1 MDDSPVLEPAGD
13 DVVDDS
19 EVESAPRL
27 IVQHTE
33 PPVPSPAKTPRWAW
47 ALIGIGVLIL
57 AGQVFL
63 GLLIQQ
69 RSTAIDEAVAADGQR
84 LDGVDAR
91 IDRLGDVLGKLGLQ
105 LEEIEA
111 ASVRDSVSAAPTAT
125 GTPTGGLPPIPQGG
139 ADPAIGMTL
148 GSFTAHDWTAGADLT
163 VASSE
168 KAKVIL
174 VWAHWCPYCQQEMP
188 ILDGLYSSGVLDEFT
203 AVDFLTITTFIDESR
218 PNPLE
223 PYLEDQA
230 FGFPVLVD
238 GDSSLAAALGV
249 RAVPAWV
256 IVGADGAV
264 LGRFTGA
271 IPEEQVL
278 GIFGEVQR
286 IQTGG

>member
-1 MDDSPVLEPAGD
+1 MEDSPVLEPTAD
-13 DVVDDS
+13 DVIA
-19 EVESAPRL
+19 EVEVEQATGLVVEP
-27 IVQHTE
+27 TE
-33 PPVPSPAKTPRWAW
+33 PQAPEPSKTPTWAW
-47 ALIGIGVLIL
+47 ALIGLGVLIL
-57 AGQVFL
+57 AGQVVL

-69 RSTAIDEAVAADGQR
+69 RSGSLDDAVAAEGQR

-91 IDRLGDVLGKLGLQ
+91 IDRLGDVLGRVGLQ

-111 ASVRDSVSAAPTAT
+111 ASVRGSVSAAPTAT
-125 GTPTGGLPPIPQGG
+125 GTPAGGLPPIPQGG

-148 GSFTAHDWTAGADLT
+148 GSFTAHDWTADADLT
-163 VASSE
+163 VGPSE
-168 KAKVIL
+168 RAKVIL

-188 ILDGLYSSGVLDEFT
+188 ILEGLYSSGALDEFT

-249 RAVPAWV
+249 QAVPAWV
-256 IVGADGAV
+256 IIGADGAI

-271 IPEEQVL
+271 IPEQQVL
-278 GIFGEVQR
+278 GVFGEVQR